1 MKTAA
6 KGVQAGQQAPEFTLP
21 NQSGAPV
28 SLADYRGK
36 QVVVLYFYPKDN
48 TPGCTA
54 EACAF
59 RDSHEVFAEAGAAV
73 LGVSSDSVD
82 SHQGF
87 AGKHRLP
94 FELLADTGGKVRG
107 RYGVPKTFGLLPGR
121 VTYVIDRDGVVR
133 HVFSSMT
140 HIGEHIAAA
149 LATVKQLQPEQP
161 SQPDQPAG

>member
-1 MKTAA
+1 MKSAT
-6 KGVQAGQQAPEFTLP
+6 KGVQAGQEAPGFTLP
-21 NQSGAPV
+21 SQSGAPV

-48 TPGCTA
+48 TSGCTA

-73 LGVSSDSVD
+73 IGVSSDSVD
-82 SHQGF
+82 SHGKF
-87 AGKHRLP
+87 ASKHKLP
-94 FELLADTGGKVRG
+94 FVLVSDSGGAVRG
-107 RYGVPKTFGLLPGR
+107 QYGVPKALGLLPGR

-140 HIGEHIAAA
+140 HIDQHIAEA
-149 LATVKQLQPEQP
+149 LAVVKELQPEQP
-161 SQPDQPAG
+161 TL

>member
-1 MKTAA
+1 MRAA
-6 KGVQAGQQAPEFTLP
+6 TKGVQAGQPAPEFTLP
-21 NQSGAPV
+21 NQSGTPV

-73 LGVSSDSVD
+73 VGVSSDSVD

-94 FELLADTGGKVRG
+94 FELLSDSGGEVRS

-121 VTYVIDRDGVVR
+121 VTYVIERDGIVR

-140 HIGEHIAAA
+140 HIDQHIAEAVA
-149 LATVKQLQPEQP
+149 VVKQLQAEPGT
-161 SQPDQPAG
+161 A

>member
-1 MKTAA
+1 MRAA
-6 KGVQAGQQAPEFTLP
+6 TKGVLAGQPAPEFTLP
-21 NQSGAPV
+21 NQSGTPV
-28 SLADYRGK
+28 SLSDYRGK

-73 LGVSSDSVD
+73 VGVSSDSVD

-87 AGKHRLP
+87 AGKHQLP
-94 FELLADTGGKVRG
+94 FELLSDSGAEVRS

-121 VTYVIDRDGVVR
+121 VTYVIDRDGIVR

-140 HIGEHIAAA
+140 HIDQHIAEAVA
-149 LATVKQLQPEQP
+149 VVKRLQAEPGT
-161 SQPDQPAG
+161 A